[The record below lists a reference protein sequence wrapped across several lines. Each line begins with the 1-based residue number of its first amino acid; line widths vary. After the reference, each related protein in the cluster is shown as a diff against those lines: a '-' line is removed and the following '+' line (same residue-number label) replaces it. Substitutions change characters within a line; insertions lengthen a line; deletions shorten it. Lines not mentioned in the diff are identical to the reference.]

1 MMDRLDNGS
10 GDQFDRYDG
19 MGAVVWAIVACGM
32 VAVGVAIWVI
42 GALAN

>member
-1 MMDRLDNGS
+1 MHQHIDNGL
-10 GDQFDRYDG
+10 DFDPHDG

-42 GALAN
+42 GAITN